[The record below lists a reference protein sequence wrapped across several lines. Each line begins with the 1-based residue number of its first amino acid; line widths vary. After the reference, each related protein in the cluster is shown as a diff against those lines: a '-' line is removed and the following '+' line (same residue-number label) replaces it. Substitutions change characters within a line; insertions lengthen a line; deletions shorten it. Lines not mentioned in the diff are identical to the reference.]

1 MMWGKT
7 NKLLTRFLDG
17 FEGLAVAFEWWCFLL
32 RLPQSS
38 DCWCE
43 CARTDLWEDLNAGWM
58 EEYIWPYDD
67 WYNATVS
74 PERKLRLGR

>member
-1 MMWGKT
+1 MMWSKT

-17 FEGLAVAFEWWCFLL
+17 FEGLAVAFGWWCFLL

-38 DCWCE
+38 DCS
-43 CARTDLWEDLNAGWM
+43 CARTDLWEYLSVGWM
-58 EEYIWPYDD
+58 EEYIWPYAD
-67 WYNATVS
+67 WYNPTVS